1 MYTKS
6 FKTDLVRGFLYNRVT
21 LAEVQNRYGI
31 HEMMFKRWIVKYKK
45 RGEFTNDSKGT
56 EKTKKIMRL
65 AYEELMKE
73 SGNLEHNIKI
83 KQ

>member
-1 MYTKS
+1 
-6 FKTDLVRGFLYNRVT
+6 
-21 LAEVQNRYGI
+21 
-31 HEMMFKRWIVKYKK
+31 MMFKRWIVKYKK

-83 KQ
+83 NK